1 MAVTTQ
7 EFMDMIT
14 VGNAQAILDGT
25 VGTPLDELLRSL
37 VQDVTN
43 DLVESLDKYDV
54 SASSNLRQSI
64 VPETNV
70 TKNGSVVSIGINAD
84 FYWKFVNYGVN
95 GTEVNHGAPSW
106 GKQQSGEKSFH
117 SSIMDWTRNRG
128 IVIPEQ
134 FGTYEAFAF
143 AIMGSI
149 KRDGKAP
156 RPFFTDVVND
166 TLIIKLEKPISE
178 FFKEAITVKIVEPW
192 Q

>member
-1 MAVTTQ
+1 MAISTQ

-14 VGNAQAILDGT
+14 VGNAKAILDGT
-25 VGTPLDELLRSL
+25 VGTPLDELLKSL

-43 DLVESLDKYDV
+43 DLVESLDKYDI

-64 VPETNV
+64 VPEPNV
-70 TKNGSVVSIGINAD
+70 TKDGSVVSIGIKAD
-84 FYWKFVNYGVN
+84 FYWKFVNYGVD
-95 GTEVNHGAPSW
+95 GTVVKHGAPHH
-106 GKQQSGEKSFH
+106 GVQPKGEKSFH
-117 SSIMDWTRNRG
+117 TSILDWISNRG
-128 IVIPEQ
+128 ITLPTQ
-134 FGTYEAFAF
+134 FSTYESFAF

-166 TLIIKLEKPISE
+166 TLILKLEKPISE

>member
-1 MAVTTQ
+1 MAVSTQ

-14 VGNAQAILDGT
+14 VGNAKAILDGT

-43 DLVESLDKYDV
+43 DLVESLDKYDI

-70 TKNGSVVSIGINAD
+70 TKDGSVVSIGIKAD
-84 FYWKFVNYGVN
+84 FYWKFVNHGVN
-95 GTEVNHGAPSW
+95 GTEVNHGSPSW
-106 GKQQSGEKSFH
+106 GKQQAGEKSFH
-117 SSIMDWTRNRG
+117 ASIMDWTRNRG
-128 IVIPEQ
+128 IVMPEQ

-166 TLIIKLEKPISE
+166 TLILKLEKPISE

>member
-1 MAVTTQ
+1 MAVSTQ
-7 EFMDMIT
+7 EFIDMIT
-14 VGNAQAILDGT
+14 VGNAKAILDGT

-43 DLVESLDKYDV
+43 DLVESLDKYDI

-64 VPETNV
+64 VPEPNV
-70 TKNGSVVSIGINAD
+70 TKDGSVVSIGIKAD
-84 FYWKFVNYGVN
+84 FYWKFVNYGVD
-95 GTEVNHGAPSW
+95 GTVVKHGAPYH
-106 GKQQSGEKSFH
+106 GVQPKGEKSFH
-117 SSIMDWTRNRG
+117 TSIMDWTRNRG
-128 IVIPEQ
+128 ITLPTQ
-134 FGTYEAFAF
+134 FATYESFAF
-143 AIMGSI
+143 AVMGSI

-166 TLIIKLEKPISE
+166 TLILKLEKPISE

>member
-1 MAVTTQ
+1 MAVSTQ

-25 VGTPLDELLRSL
+25 IGTPLDELLRSL

-43 DLVESLDKYDV
+43 DLVESLDKYDI

-64 VPETNV
+64 VPESNV
-70 TKNGSVVSIGINAD
+70 TKDGSVVSIGIKAD
-84 FYWKFVNYGVN
+84 FYWKFVNYGVD
-95 GTEVNHGAPSW
+95 GTVVKHGAPHH
-106 GKQQSGEKSFH
+106 GVQPKGEKSFH
-117 SSIMDWTRNRG
+117 TSILDWISNRG
-128 IVIPEQ
+128 VVLRNQ
-134 FGTYEAFAF
+134 FDTFEGVAF

-166 TLIIKLEKPISE
+166 TLILKLEKPISE

>member
-7 EFMDMIT
+7 QFIDMIT
-14 VGNAQAILDGT
+14 VGNAKAILDGT
-25 VGTPLDELLRSL
+25 VGTPLDEMLKAL

-43 DLVESLDKYDV
+43 DLVESLDSYDI

-64 VPETNV
+64 VPEKNV
-70 TKNGSVVSIGINAD
+70 TKEGSVVSIGIKAD

-106 GKQQSGEKSFH
+106 GKQPPGEVSFH

-128 IVIPEQ
+128 IVMPEQ
-134 FGTYEAFAF
+134 FGNYEAFAF
-143 AIMGSI
+143 AIMANI
-149 KRDGKAP
+149 KKKGKQA

-166 TLIIKLEKPISE
+166 TLILKLEKPISD
-178 FFKEAITVKIVEPW
+178 FFKEAITVKIVEQW